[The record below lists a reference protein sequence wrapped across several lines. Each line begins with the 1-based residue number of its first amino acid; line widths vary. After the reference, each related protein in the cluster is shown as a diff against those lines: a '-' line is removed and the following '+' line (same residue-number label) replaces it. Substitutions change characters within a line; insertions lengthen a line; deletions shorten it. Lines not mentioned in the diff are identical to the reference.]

1 MTTAALEGLTPGGL
15 DGLSAQADGTPS
27 DSIGKIITSSGWYF
41 SCNLTEQ
48 EAEDLYAGASVTLRF
63 RDTARSFPATVK
75 RVSDPEDGRVNVTF
89 YGSDYA
95 AQVAALREQGVTE
108 VLVQPTHILRGH
120 EYDRLQREAE
130 AWRDRFE
137 TLRVGK
143 PLLADTEDLR
153 TLSAALSAAY
163 PPRAEETLMLIGHG
177 TDHAADMTYSALQ
190 TAFRLLGRTDVLVGT
205 VEGWPAFDEVL
216 AQLRQRWG
224 SSVHLVP
231 LLLVAGDHARNDMA
245 GSGPD
250 SWRSRLEAEG
260 YTVRVT
266 LRGLG
271 LLPAVRELYRTHLVR
286 ALEEG
291 GHGL

>member
-1 MTTAALEGLTPGGL
+1 
-15 DGLSAQADGTPS
+15 
-27 DSIGKIITSSGWYF
+27 
-41 SCNLTEQ
+41 
-48 EAEDLYAGASVTLRF
+48 
-63 RDTARSFPATVK
+63 
-75 RVSDPEDGRVNVTF
+75 
-89 YGSDYA
+89 
-95 AQVAALREQGVTE
+95 
-108 VLVQPTHILRGH
+108 
-120 EYDRLQREAE
+120 
-130 AWRDRFE
+130 
-137 TLRVGK
+137 
-143 PLLADTEDLR
+143 
-153 TLSAALSAAY
+153 
-163 PPRAEETLMLIGHG
+163 MLIGHG

-190 TAFRLLGRTDVLVGT
+190 TVFRLLGRTDVLVGT
-205 VEGWPAFDEVL
+205 VEGWPTFDEVL

-271 LLPAVRELYRTHLVR
+271 LLPAVRELYRAHLVR